1 MHRSHRCCKAHRV
14 LTIVCHGPCRM
25 ADEHDVTFESADA
38 GASLTYPQ
46 QAGTIRKNAFIVIKN
61 RPCKVQSSNLHDS
74 ALVAGPGANR
84 RSQPSSLERRGAVPQ
99 AGLRATSAR
108 LHGRIPSPWDSS
120 GIEIHAKQPQHPADS
135 LTECNRNLHP
145 QVVDVSTS
153 KTGKHGHA
161 KCHFVAIDIFTGK
174 KLEDLQP
181 SSHNSDVRFQYHMPF
196 LVSSA
201 DLQLPLLL
209 RRQQRDGSTLSF

>member
-1 MHRSHRCCKAHRV
+1 MN
-14 LTIVCHGPCRM
+14 
-25 ADEHDVTFESADA
+25 FESADA

-61 RPCKVQSSNLHDS
+61 RPCKVRFASPPAAGQS
-74 ALVAGPGANR
+74 R
-84 RSQPSSLERRGAVPQ
+84 PQ
-99 AGLRATSAR
+99 CKARPWHAAKPTRLRVR
-108 LHGRIPSPWDSS
+108 
-120 GIEIHAKQPQHPADS
+120 
-135 LTECNRNLHP
+135 

-181 SSHNSDVRFQYHMPF
+181 SSHNCDVSPHTPST
-196 LVSSA
+196 VSA
-201 DLQLPLLL
+201 RHPGPL
-209 RRQQRDGSTLSF
+209 RRSLRRPV